1 MTTSNT
7 TVDKKYQEAIQSL
20 KRINNELFYDDLKQ
34 LIKERE
40 QAIAE
45 LNGEVSQSI
54 EKMKKSMESFPVQVR
69 GQLKEEIIDPQT
81 RLFEASME
89 RFGDN
94 LAAMEQKQSSWQEK
108 YQEYLLKTEN
118 LLSGLKE
125 LLREDQEFTVGQ
137 TDKVLAEVRLLQEQ
151 IKEIFADGFK
161 EQAAKMNV
169 KYDAIG
175 ERLSTILQE
184 IYVLEESHKAE
195 TEQWY
200 QYFQQFQ
207 HTQRDAQAKWDEK
220 WKRSEEASAKREK
233 QLKKWLVGLVVG
245 QFVTVGTLVAFL
257 FLR

>member
-54 EKMKKSMESFPVQVR
+54 EKMEKSMESFPVKVR

-89 RFGDN
+89 RFGEN

-184 IYVLEESHKAE
+184 IYVLEENHKAE

-233 QLKKWLVGLVVG
+233 QLKKWLVGLMVG